1 MTATMPRTEP
11 SPAKKTHLRLI
22 SGGKSADNAIRCH
35 VHGEPIVTDCRL
47 GDCVFHTGYP
57 NVNNCILV
65 YMAKQDVD
73 ALKAIDIGMLKNIP
87 ANRVARDLARAT
99 TSMRNGT
106 LKVSNHT
113 DIEPKF
119 TTLPDLDVCYSC
131 ETPITGRHKKTSV
144 EFRLSKKRQKISY
157 CTPKCAEDHPPQF
170 VAAEMECKTDI
181 RTVTEWAVKRYST
194 LGGLEQALGMNRQLL
209 GDALKKLLG
218 LDAEE
223 IYSTTQRVKTRS
235 KALVRRTGSRPEWL
249 SKFSDVLAP
258 LVSEME
264 SRYGEATIDL
274 GAISE
279 EVQEVIDTI

>member
-1 MTATMPRTEP
+1 MNQAMPKTEP
-11 SPAKKTHLRLI
+11 TPTKKLHLRLI
-22 SGGKSADNAIRCH
+22 SGGKGENAVRCH
-35 VHGEPIVTDCRL
+35 VHEEPIVTDCSLRE
-47 GDCVFHTGYP
+47 CVFHTQYP

-73 ALKAIDIGMLKNIP
+73 SLKAIDIGMLKGIP
-87 ANRVARDLARAT
+87 ANKVARDLAKAT

-106 LKVSNHT
+106 LRVSNHT

-119 TTLPDLDVCYSC
+119 VTVPDLEVCYAC
-131 ETPITGRHKKTSV
+131 EKPISRRNKEIQRFPLTQKPHKV
-144 EFRLSKKRQKISY
+144 VY
-157 CTPKCAEDHPPQF
+157 CSSACAEEHPPQF
-170 VAAEMECKTDI
+170 VSAEMECRSDIKTI
-181 RTVTEWAVKRYST
+181 TEWAVKKYST

-209 GDALKKLLG
+209 GDSLKKLLN

-249 SKFSDVLAP
+249 SQFSEILAP
-258 LVSEME
+258 LVAEME
-264 SRYGEATIDL
+264 ARYGEATIDL
-274 GAISE
+274 GNISD